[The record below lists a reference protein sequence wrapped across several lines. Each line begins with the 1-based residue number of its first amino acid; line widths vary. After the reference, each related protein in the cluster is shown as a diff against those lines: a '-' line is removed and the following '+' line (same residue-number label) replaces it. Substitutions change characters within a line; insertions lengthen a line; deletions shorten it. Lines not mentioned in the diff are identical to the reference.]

1 MRQSSKRILSG
12 FIALLFLLLAF
23 IIFAYL
29 IKPVY
34 TEIQSL
40 RGDVLIRKNDLETQ
54 KNLANKL
61 KELRDK
67 YYGED
72 FQKIQQAMSLI
83 LPENPEIAES
93 LIQLNGLITANN
105 LSLDSITVS
114 RPILI
119 NLNDSNN
126 SNSRATST
134 SILKPIGSFDVVFK
148 TKGEYNDFKNFLN
161 QLETNI
167 RFFNIK
173 TIDISSSNVVDSL
186 KQGSKSTLN
195 FDITASVY
203 YQSK

>member
-1 MRQSSKRILSG
+1 MRQSNKRILSG

-23 IIFAYL
+23 IVFAYL
-29 IKPVY
+29 IKPLY

-134 SILKPIGSFDVVFK
+134 SILKPIGSFDVAFK
-148 TKGEYNDFKNFLN
+148 VKGEYNDFKNFLN

-186 KQGSKSTLN
+186 KQGSKSALN